1 MVYYNCHLYTFL
13 FFILVCCLKLGNS
26 SKHCICPHVSNNTV
40 FVIGNDTNCSLEY
53 FLCHNGF
60 VFHSYIKT
68 LNLSLQHSHTIS
80 SGPYCLLENLTDIT
94 IQSDN
99 SSQQTLII
107 CSVPWRGFGFFNFS
121 NLQLIGL
128 TFHQCG
134 GEIRLTDAARQYTN
148 ESTFYFSPHQKAV
161 LLISYSNNT
170 VLKSVSIKGPYA
182 GFGIVL
188 INVVGLTTKISN
200 IDISDNMLCHSS
212 MCSGSGL
219 AIVLAGI
226 PMQQVIV
233 YGENVKIH
241 NNFNHYWSNNSL
253 INHFEFLKQSID
265 IISAVGITI
274 LTANYNTAGSYITL
288 YNFTVFNNTSY
299 NLPIVLMVFHSTLLK
314 FVFLDTLNFTQ
325 NKAVMGSLENSVCG
339 LYILSSLIVNVPR
352 LKKSSNK
359 VSITNSVFHSNS
371 NAHIV
376 YVEAAL
382 SDKIDLIIDLSSTKF
397 ADNRVSP
404 EGSCIYGIHS
414 NYALFDSGPN
424 TTSSGYVSFFIED
437 IQVKNCHRSYKE
449 EIIQVSA
456 LKFVN
461 IRKVDIK
468 GSHFSNNAGSAI
480 DCYSSYLVLAG
491 INMFINNTALLGGGI
506 SLRAYS
512 LLWLTDSVL
521 DLSSVQATF
530 INNTA
535 LTYGGGIYSEYSGL
549 NRCFLQIRHGLGKKI
564 ILINNSAVLSG
575 SAVYADSLYNCHP
588 TVRSIFHCQSNKNK
602 LAPITSTP
610 VHIYTCD
617 GSANV
622 STINVT
628 MYPGENISIGLRAYD
643 AAMNP
648 VYADAFVH
656 LGIQSW
662 SLEEGEYVKRLFADI
677 CNKIY
682 MKLAVND
689 IINSPILQTLK
700 LYTTSQAT
708 FLINIKM
715 IPCSLGFD
723 INDDGFCDCNKL
735 LLSVSEHFKSTIT
748 CTGTTISLPSNA
760 WFGIS
765 LSNKQAFSFV
775 CHHNYC
781 SLTAKYNA
789 LKTDSLCLDERT
801 GIMCGTCPN
810 TFSTVFGSDK
820 CLHCSNIWL
829 ITIVGYAIAGLL
841 LVLMLFVLEM
851 TVSSGI
857 LGGLIFFANMCI
869 INEHDRILSDS
880 AYTHPFSIALSLL
893 NLNLGFPLC
902 FYNGMNTVMKVGLQ
916 FVFPIYLWVLV
927 LLLVIGSHF
936 STRLSNLTV
945 NNSVQVLATLFQFS
959 FAKLLST
966 ITMIFTSAE
975 VYSTSKSSEL
985 QSHTMWFYDGNV
997 DYLKEGHLVLFTLA
1011 AITTSLFIIPYL
1023 MITCC
1028 ASKLVRFRKSHYV
1041 RPLIDAYHGPY
1052 KANCGYWLGV
1062 RQFLI
1067 VVSYG
1072 LYAGLRGTHHPL
1084 LLISLQT
1091 IGVAVFMI
1099 VQSHLKPFKNKL
1111 VGLLDMWF
1119 ILLLF
1124 TLDIMVAM
1132 FLHESKIT
1140 TGSPYVT
1147 GILGVYLV
1155 TVAIVLIY
1163 HVLSAIRCTRLW
1175 LQQSSFWRHW
1185 ANWQESQHY
1194 NYGTFSRVQYREP
1207 LLESATS

>member
-1 MVYYNCHLYTFL
+1 MA
-13 FFILVCCLKLGNS
+13 K
-26 SKHCICPHVSNNTV
+26 
-40 FVIGNDTNCSLEY
+40 SL
-53 FLCHNGF
+53 
-60 VFHSYIKT
+60 
-68 LNLSLQHSHTIS
+68 
-80 SGPYCLLENLTDIT
+80 
-94 IQSDN
+94 QSDN
-99 SSQQTLII
+99 SLQQALII

-134 GEIRLTDAARQYTN
+134 GEIRLTDPARQYTN
-148 ESTFYFSPHQKAV
+148 ESNFYFSPHQKAV

-188 INVVGLTTKISN
+188 VNLVGHTTKIGD
-200 IDISDNMLCHSS
+200 IHISDNMPHPSI
-212 MCSGSGL
+212 CSGSGL
-219 AIVLAGI
+219 
-226 PMQQVIV
+226 VIV
-233 YGENVKIH
+233 FTDVPNAFYAHGENKIH
-241 NNFNHYWSNNSL
+241 NNYNCLYSNVSLVDHYKLS
-253 INHFEFLKQSID
+253 KQSI
-265 IISAVGITI
+265 ISAAGITVLI
-274 LTANYNTAGSYITL
+274 ANATKEYIVL
-288 YNFTVFNNTSY
+288 NNFTVFNNTSY
-299 NLPIVLMVFHSTLLK
+299 NLPIMLVVFHSTLLN
-314 FVFLDTLNFTQ
+314 FVSFETVNFTQ
-325 NKAVMGSLENSVCG
+325 NKAVTVMGSFQNSASG
-339 LYILSSLIVNVPR
+339 LLILPLLFPIINAPGPKRSNDFYIIN
-352 LKKSSNK
+352 
-359 VSITNSVFHSNS
+359 SIFHGNNNSHT
-371 NAHIV
+371 V
-376 YVEAAL
+376 YVEAVL
-382 SDKIDLIIDLSSTKF
+382 CDRIDFIIYFISTKF
-397 ADNRVSP
+397 TDNRVSA
-404 EGSCIYGIHS
+404 EGSCIYAIHS
-414 NYALFDSGPN
+414 NYVLFDFGPDASVDS
-424 TTSSGYVSFFIED
+424 TPIGFISFFMD
-437 IQVKNCHRSYKE
+437 YIQVKGCHRSYKE
-449 EIIQVSA
+449 EVIQVSA

-461 IRKVDIK
+461 TRKVRIR

-480 DCYSSYLVLAG
+480 DCYTSYLVLTG
-491 INMFINNTALLGGGI
+491 INIFINNTALLGGGI

-512 LLWLTDSVL
+512 LLWLTDKNL
-521 DLSSVQATF
+521 GLIQATF

-535 LTYGGGIYSEYSGL
+535 LSYGGGIYSEYSGL
-549 NRCFLQIRHGLGKKI
+549 NGCFLDVNHTSSVNITF
-564 ILINNSAVLSG
+564 INNSALLSG
-575 SAVYADSLYNCHP
+575 NEMYADSLYDCHP
-588 TVRSIFHCQSNKNK
+588 TVLSIFHYQPNKNK
-602 LAPITSTP
+602 LAVSSKP
-610 VHIYTCD
+610 VHIYTCE
-617 GSANV
+617 GSV

-628 MYPGENISIGLRAYD
+628 MYPGKNISIDLRAYD

-656 LGIQSW
+656 LGVQGW
-662 SLEEGEYVKRLFADI
+662 SLEEGDYVKRLFADM
-677 CNKIY
+677 CNKIHI
-682 MKLAVND
+682 KLAVND

-715 IPCSLGFD
+715 IPCFLGFD

-735 LLSVSEHFKSTIT
+735 ILSVSEHLKSTII

-760 WFGIS
+760 WFGVS
-765 LSNKQAFSFV
+765 LSNKQAFSFI
-775 CHHNYC
+775 CHHGYC

-789 LKTDSLCLDERT
+789 SKTDSLCLYERK

-810 TFSTVFGSDK
+810 SLSTVFGSDK

-829 ITIVGYAIAGLL
+829 TTIVGYAVAGLL

-857 LGGLIFFANMCI
+857 LGGLVFFANMCI
-869 INEHDRILSDS
+869 VNEHDRILSDS
-880 AYTHPFSIALSLL
+880 AYTRPFSIALSLL

-927 LLLVIGSHF
+927 LLLVIGSRF
-936 STRLSNLTV
+936 STRLTSLIIT
-945 NNSVQVLATLFQFS
+945 NSVQVLATLFHFS

-966 ITMIFTSAE
+966 ITMVFTSAE

-985 QSHTMWFYDGNV
+985 QSRTMWFYDGNV
-997 DYLKEGHLVLFTLA
+997 GYLKEGHLILFILA
-1011 AITTSLFIIPYL
+1011 AITTSLFIVPYL

-1041 RPLIDAYHGPY
+1041 CPLIDAHHGPY

-1072 LYAGLRGTHHPL
+1072 LYAGLRGTRPL

-1091 IGVAVFMI
+1091 IGIAVFMI

-1119 ILLLF
+1119 VFVLF

-1155 TVAIVLIY
+1155 TVAIVVI
-1163 HVLSAIRCTRLW
+1163 
-1175 LQQSSFWRHW
+1175 
-1185 ANWQESQHY
+1185 
-1194 NYGTFSRVQYREP
+1194 
-1207 LLESATS
+1207 

>member
-1 MVYYNCHLYTFL
+1 MIDSGYTDDSKYCSDNTT
-13 FFILVCCLKLGNS
+13 FITGID
-26 SKHCICPHVSNNTV
+26 SKY
-40 FVIGNDTNCSLEY
+40 SLEY
-53 FLCHNGF
+53 FFCEDGF
-60 VFHSYIKT
+60 SQNSNIKT
-68 LNLSLQHSHTIS
+68 LNLSSQHSHTIS

-99 SSQQTLII
+99 SSQQALVI

-134 GEIRLTDAARQYTN
+134 GEIHLTDAARQYTN
-148 ESTFYFSPHQKAV
+148 ESRFHFSPHQKAV

-182 GFGIVL
+182 GFGIAI
-188 INVVGLTTKISN
+188 INVVRHAIASD
-200 IDISDNMLCHSS
+200 IDISNNMPCHSS

-219 AIVLAGI
+219 LIVLADT
-226 PMQQVIV
+226 PNSQLVLFF
-233 YGENVKIH
+233 GENKIYNNYHAH
-241 NNFNHYWSNNSL
+241 NQSNISLKRHYMSS
-253 INHFEFLKQSID
+253 KQS
-265 IISAVGITI
+265 IISAVGITVLI
-274 LTANYNTAGSYITL
+274 ANTAVSTVSL
-288 YNFTVFNNTSY
+288 NHFTIFNNTSHD
-299 NLPIVLMVFHSTLLK
+299 LPIALIVFHSTSNMVLLS
-314 FVFLDTLNFTQ
+314 TLNFMQ
-325 NKAVMGSLENSVCG
+325 NIALVTNHPDLESSG
-339 LYILSSLIVNVPR
+339 LCILSPVFNRNFSIKHE
-352 LKKSSNK
+352 LKPSNQI
-359 VSITNSVFHSNS
+359 SMPNSMFHNNS
-371 NAHIV
+371 NAHLV
-376 YVEAAL
+376 YVEATLNGSGLNIYFTNA
-382 SDKIDLIIDLSSTKF
+382 KF
-397 ADNRVSP
+397 LFNRVARD
-404 EGSCIYGIHS
+404 GSCIYGIHN
-414 NYALFDSGPN
+414 NYGLLIADAGFVEFTMN
-424 TTSSGYVSFFIED
+424 YVTVQD
-437 IQVKNCHRSYKE
+437 CHRSYE
-449 EIIQVSA
+449 GEIGQVSA
-456 LKFVN
+456 LTFVN
-461 IRKVDIK
+461 VIKVRIT
-468 GSHFSNNAGSAI
+468 GGYFSNNIGTAI
-480 DCYSSYLVLAG
+480 DCYNSNLDLRAD
-491 INMFINNTALLGGGI
+491 IAFINNTAFSGGGI
-506 SLRAYS
+506 SLRA
-512 LLWLTDSVL
+512 
-521 DLSSVQATF
+521 LSFLNFTLARVTF

-535 LTYGGGIYSEYSGL
+535 VAYGGAIYSEYIGVSG
-549 NRCFLQIRHGLGKKI
+549 CFFSEACQYLQEENFTF
-564 ILINNSAVLSG
+564 INNLASLSG
-575 SAVYADSLYNCHP
+575 NAVYANSLYYCNSTIINECFQFIP
-588 TVRSIFHCQSNKNK
+588 NNS
-602 LAPITSTP
+602 LALGSKPAY
-610 VHIYTCD
+610 IYTCNPTCD
-617 GSANV
+617 DTPGV

-628 MYPGENISIGLRAYD
+628 MYPGERVPICLTAYD
-643 AAMNP
+643 IAMNP
-648 VYADAFVH
+648 AYADAFVY

-662 SLEEGEYVKRLFADI
+662 SLEEGEYVKRLFAGT
-677 CNKIY
+677 CNKIHI
-682 MKLAVND
+682 KLAVHDD
-689 IINSPILQTLK
+689 IDKPVFQTLK
-700 LYTTSQAT
+700 LYTRSQAT
-708 FLINIKM
+708 FDINIKM
-715 IPCSLGFD
+715 IPCPLGFD
-723 INDDGFCDCNKL
+723 INDDGFCNCDKF

-760 WFGIS
+760 WFGVS

-775 CHHNYC
+775 CHHSYC

-789 LKTDSLCLDERT
+789 LKTDSLCLDERK

-810 TFSTVFGSDK
+810 SLSTVFGSDR

-829 ITIVGYAIAGLL
+829 ITIVGYVVAGLL

-857 LGGLIFFANMCI
+857 LGGLVFFANMCI
-869 INEHDRILSDS
+869 VNEHDRILSDS
-880 AYTHPFSIALSLL
+880 AYTLPFSIALSLL

-927 LLLVIGSHF
+927 LLLVIGSRF
-936 STRLSNLTV
+936 STRLTSLIV
-945 NNSVQVLATLFQFS
+945 DNSVQVLATLFQFS

-966 ITMIFTSAE
+966 ITMVFTSAE

-985 QSHTMWFYDGNV
+985 QSRTMWFYDGNV
-997 DYLKEGHLVLFTLA
+997 DYLKEGHLVLFILA
-1011 AITTSLFIIPYL
+1011 AITISLFIVPYL
-1023 MITCC
+1023 TITCC
-1028 ASKLVRFRKSHYV
+1028 ASKLVRFRKSHHV

-1072 LYAGLRGTHHPL
+1072 LYAGLRGTRPL

-1119 ILLLF
+1119 VLLLF

-1155 TVAIVLIY
+1155 TVAIVVIY

-1185 ANWQESQHY
+1185 AHQQELPY
-1194 NYGTFSRVQYREP
+1194 YKYGTFSHSHGYREP
-1207 LLESATS
+1207 LLESAASYSK